1 MQTATTQEATAYRF
15 PHFKRQS
22 VMEDRSFTGGVR
34 PGDPMPDFV
43 LPTTT
48 GRRVRKTDF
57 VGKQPVLLRFGSF
70 T

>member
-1 MQTATTQEATAYRF
+1 
-15 PHFKRQS
+15 
-22 VMEDRSFTGGVR
+22 MEDRSFTGGVR

-57 VGKQPVLLRFGSF
+57 VGKQPVLLAFGSF